1 MRIVLTSA
9 AGALALATS
18 LAHAGGDV
26 ARGREVAGQCV
37 VCHGLDGIATRPD
50 APNLAGESP
59 FYIEGQLEAF
69 RSGRR
74 RHEIMSLIAGELSDR
89 EIADVAAW
97 YGAIRVTVEL
107 PE

>member
-1 MRIVLTSA
+1 MLSVLTGA
-9 AGALALATS
+9 AVALALATP
-18 LAHAGGDV
+18 AAAGDV
-26 ARGREVAGQCV
+26 ASGREVAGRCA

-59 FYIEGQLEAF
+59 FYLEAQLEAF

-74 RHEIMSLIAGELSDR
+74 RHEIMTLIAAELSDR

-97 YGAIRVTVEL
+97 YGAIRVSVEL
-107 PE
+107 PP